1 MTKIPIAKCKAS
13 KTSKSIS
20 HLVELFPASHSEK
33 NFNLDRPSLF
43 TVFAAECHSNAK
55 AGFKQHIFV
64 WGHAST
70 AKQELQ
76 RVLMQ
81 KSVPSPFICT
91 AEKLYYLTLKFLAR
105 HGRICI

>member
-1 MTKIPIAKCKAS
+1 MHFSSGGA
-13 KTSKSIS
+13 
-20 HLVELFPASHSEK
+20 FPSRHSEK

-55 AGFKQHIFV
+55 AVFKQHIFCV
-64 WGHAST
+64 GSCLSMNTSTEAT

-76 RVLMQ
+76 CVLMQ
-81 KSVPSPFICT
+81 KSIPSPFICT